1 MNERFWE
8 LVEQADEE
16 GGDDPDIRDEVFG
29 KLLIQ
34 ECLSFVRPNSYFQA
48 YPENMIGGE
57 DGVRLLQTIT
67 NQIEEHFGVEL

>member
-34 ECLSFVRPNSYFQA
+34 ECATIADQRPTVLIDQTT
-48 YPENMIGGE
+48 GG
-57 DGVRLLQTIT
+57 LIKQ
-67 NQIEEHFGVEL
+67 HFGVEE